1 MKNLKKIG
9 IYVGIAIVILILVLN
24 KTGWFSGS
32 DSPKEPVS
40 KEVKDIPVEG
50 LIIKPGALQDK
61 INTNGSVLSNEEVD
75 LRSETSGKLTE
86 ILFTEGKSVK
96 KGELLAKIND
106 SELQATL
113 KKYAFRESLAKDREF
128 RTRQLLEKSLAS
140 QQEYDVVLNDLN
152 SILADIEFTKAQIGK
167 TEVRAPFDGIIGLR
181 NVSVGSYISP
191 QNKIA
196 SLQSINPVKID
207 FSVPQKY
214 YDIIKEGKQIIIKT
228 PGTDKKY
235 NGRIYAIEP
244 KIEQNT
250 RTLQVRAL
258 ADNSRRELSPG
269 AYVEVEIILNEI
281 KDALLIPS
289 EALVP
294 DLEGE
299 KVYVY
304 KNGLAMPSIVTTGI
318 RTERNVQVISGLSK
332 GDTVITSGI
341 VQLRPKTPVSLKEV
355 K

>member
-9 IYVGIAIVILILVLN
+9 IYAGIAIVILILVIN

-32 DSPKEPVS
+32 NSPKEPLT
-40 KEVKDIPVEG
+40 KGVKAIPVEG
-50 LIIKPGALQDK
+50 LIIKPGSLQDK

-75 LRSETSGKLTE
+75 LRSETSGRLTN
-86 ILFTEGKSVK
+86 ILFEEGRSVK
-96 KGELLAKIND
+96 KGDLLAKIND

-113 KKYAFRESLAKDREF
+113 KKYEFRETLAKDREF

-140 QQEYDVVLNDLN
+140 QQEYDIALNDLN
-152 SILADIEFTKAQIGK
+152 SVYADIEFTKAQIAK
-167 TEVRAPFDGIIGLR
+167 TEIRAPFDGIVGLR
-181 NVSVGSYISP
+181 SVSVGSYITP

-214 YDIIKEGKQIIIKT
+214 YDIIREGKQIIIKI
-228 PGTDKKY
+228 PGTDKRY
-235 NGRIYAIEP
+235 NGRIYAVEP

-269 AYVEVEIILNEI
+269 AYVEVEIILNEMR
-281 KDALLIPS
+281 DALLIPS

-299 KVYVY
+299 KVYLY
-304 KNGLAMPSIVTTGI
+304 KNGLAIPSIVTTGI
-318 RTERNVQVISGLSK
+318 RTERNIQILTGINK

>member
-1 MKNLKKIG
+1 MKNLQKIG
-9 IYVGIAIVILILVLN
+9 IYFGIGIVILILVIN
-24 KTGWFSGS
+24 KMGLFSGS
-32 DSPKEPVS
+32 NSDKGSVTKGI
-40 KEVKDIPVEG
+40 KAIPVEG
-50 LIIKPGALQDK
+50 LIMKPGNLQDK
-61 INTNGSVLSNEEVD
+61 IFTNGSVLSNEEVD
-75 LRSETSGKLTE
+75 LRSETSGRLTE
-86 ILFTEGKSVK
+86 ILFEEGRSVK
-96 KGELLAKIND
+96 KGDLLAKIND

-113 KKYAFRESLAKDREF
+113 KKYAFRETLAKDREF
-128 RTRQLLEKSLAS
+128 RTRQLLEKNLAS
-140 QQEYDVVLNDLN
+140 QQEYDIALNDLN
-152 SILADIEFTKAQIGK
+152 SVNADIEFTKAQISK
-167 TEVRAPFDGIIGLR
+167 TEIRAPFDGIIGLR
-181 NVSVGSYISP
+181 SVSEGSYITP

-214 YDIIKEGKQIIIKT
+214 YNIIREGKQIYIKI
-228 PGTDKKY
+228 PGTDKRF
-235 NGRIYAIEP
+235 NGRIYAVEP

-269 AYVEVEIILNEI
+269 AYVEVEIILNEMN
-281 KDALLIPS
+281 DALLIPS

-304 KNGLAMPSIVTTGI
+304 KNGLAIPSLVATGI
-318 RTERNVQVISGLSK
+318 RTEKDIQILSGISR

-355 K
+355 R